1 MSYLRIF
8 AIFISLF
15 GFGEKCHANG
25 DIEPPSVSSGEIMI
39 LPPPPQENSP
49 EGMNYYF
56 SSGSDKVGTLSWP
69 FKSGKWLALAC
80 DADTD
85 KCRLVPVML
94 KVTKNQLQKGQSPD
108 FFIPQ
113 TMKWDLSAISKNEN
127 IVMFVMPHAG
137 LEPSEVQ
144 TWYVWQKPHPT
155 DGAVRSGY
163 GNAKTGE
170 ETVVATALIDKPDR
184 QSIIVPM
191 EVTNESCAEAQAA
204 NDECERKTFRVQL
217 CEGKTRQW
225 MGASLTAPCYPM
237 FGNDGIPSNYLQWVG
252 DLDHDQKPD
261 YVINLGGY
269 DGYILMLSSLA
280 KPGQLVG
287 EAGNYKPGF
296 LCD

>member
-8 AIFISLF
+8 AIFISLL

-39 LPPPPQENSP
+39 LPPPENKP
-49 EGMNYYF
+49 EQMAYDTG
-56 SSGSDKVGTLSWP
+56 SGLAKI
-69 FKSGKWLALAC
+69 FESGKWLAMAC
-80 DADTD
+80 DSDTD

-94 KVTKNQLQKGQSPD
+94 KVTKNHLQKGQSPD

-113 TMKWDLSAISKNEN
+113 TMKWDLSAISKSEN

-144 TWYVWQKPHPT
+144 TWYVWQKPKPT
-155 DGAVRSGY
+155 GGAVRSGY
-163 GNAKTGE
+163 GIAKTGE
-170 ETVVATALIDKPDR
+170 ETVVATSLVDKPER
-184 QSIIVPM
+184 QSIVVPLA
-191 EVTNESCAEAQAA
+191 VTNKSCTKAQAA
-204 NDECERKTFRVQL
+204 NDECERETFRVQL
-217 CEGKTRQW
+217 REGKTSQW
-225 MGASLTAPCYPM
+225 MGAPLTSPCYPM
-237 FGNDGIPSNYLQWVG
+237 FGNDGIPSNYLRWVG

-261 YVINLGGY
+261 YVINLGRY

-287 EAGNYKPGF
+287 EAGHFKMGIM
-296 LCD
+296 CD